1 MKLKREGLKILR
13 PSRYRKILTTLSEV
27 KMENLEERLTLWYNE
42 LKGDNFPLVGK
53 KNANLGEMLKA
64 GIPISP
70 GFAITIHANDVFMR
84 ESGVKSELEKLI
96 ANECREST
104 PDNIAYLS
112 KFAMAAIEKAS
123 MPPALEKHILEEY
136 HRLCEHCGVE
146 ALPVAVRSSGAVSMP
161 GQMETYL
168 NIRGDRDLSDYIR
181 KCWASSYCVEA
192 LTYRINRELGVL
204 FNIGVGI
211 PKMVNSRIAGVIF
224 TINPLNGDPSKI
236 SIDASYGLGEAVV
249 SGLVTPDTYLI
260 DKITLDPVKIVRG
273 SKEIEC
279 VYREGGSDI
288 VEREVDEERRQINA
302 LSQKELRHLCIVSK
316 KIEKYYGKA
325 YDIEFGIDAD
335 LLFPENVIIL
345 QVRPESIW
353 NKKKAE
359 KKTAE
364 PTDAMNMILKQLMT
378 GVKFN

>member
-1 MKLKREGLKILR
+1 MDNPEK
-13 PSRYRKILTTLSEV
+13 
-27 KMENLEERLTLWYNE
+27 RLTLWYND
-42 LKGDNFPLVGK
+42 LKGDDFPLVGK

-84 ESGVKSELEKLI
+84 ESGVKAKLEKLL
-96 ANECREST
+96 ADECKEST
-104 PDNIAYLS
+104 PENISHLS
-112 KFAMAAIEKAS
+112 KFAMAAIETAS
-123 MPPALEKHILEEY
+123 MPPALEKYILADY
-136 HRLCEHCGVE
+136 HRLCDICGVE
-146 ALPVAVRSSGAVSMP
+146 DLPVAVRSSGAVSMP

-168 NIRGDRDLSDYIR
+168 NIRGDQDLSDYIR

-211 PKMVNSRIAGVIF
+211 PKMVNSRISGVIF

-260 DKITLDPVKIVRG
+260 DKITLDPVKIIKG
-273 SKEIEC
+273 SKEVEC
-279 VYREGGSDI
+279 VYRTGSSDI
-288 VEREVDEERRQINA
+288 VEREVDEARRQVNA
-302 LSQKELRHLCIVSK
+302 LSQEELRHLCIVSK

-335 LLFPENVIIL
+335 LEFPENVIIL
-345 QVRPESIW
+345 QVRPESVW
-353 NKKKAE
+353 NKKKTE

-364 PTDAMNMILKQLMT
+364 PADAMNMILKQLIN
-378 GVKFN
+378 GVKFS

>member
-1 MKLKREGLKILR
+1 MEASDSGLF
-13 PSRYRKILTTLSEV
+13 PTLNPDNHCRDKFMDKTAS
-27 KMENLEERLTLWYNE
+27 LEERLTLWYDE
-42 LKGDNFPLVGK
+42 LKGENFPLVGK

-70 GFAITIHANDVFMR
+70 GFAITIHANDIFVR
-84 ESGVKSELEKLI
+84 ESGIKAAMEKLI
-96 ANECREST
+96 AEECREMT
-104 PDNIAYLS
+104 PENIARLS
-112 KFAMAAIEKAS
+112 EFAISAIEKAPLPS
-123 MPPALEKHILEEY
+123 NLERQILADY
-136 HRLCEHCGVE
+136 HKLCERCGVQD
-146 ALPVAVRSSGAVSMP
+146 LPVAVRSSGAVSMP

-168 NIRGDRDLSDYIR
+168 NIRGDRDLIDYIR

-192 LTYRINRELGVL
+192 LTYRINREMGAL

-211 PKMVNSRIAGVIF
+211 PKMVNSRVSGVIF

-249 SGLVTPDTYLI
+249 SGLVTPDTWLV
-260 DKITLDPVKIVRG
+260 DKITLDTVKFTRG

-279 VYREGGSDI
+279 VYKPGSSDI
-288 VEREVDEERRQINA
+288 IESRVDEERRRANA
-302 LSQKELRHLCIVSK
+302 LSSEELKHLCVVAK
-316 KIEKYYGKA
+316 QIEKYYGKA

-335 LLFPENVIIL
+335 LEFPDNVIIL

-359 KKTAE
+359 KKSGQQ
-364 PTDAMNMILKQLMT
+364 PTDAMSMILQQLVT
-378 GVKFN
+378 GVRVK